1 MVTIRGEIV
10 SILRLIEVLVIMN
23 RKATSYNLILH
34 IKEIPSVQATKSQL
48 PVALNRKAS
57 KYVIFARMEYVRIKA
72 QNMSIQTPA

>member
-23 RKATSYNLILH
+23 RKSYNLILH